1 MPGAAARCARV
12 DLSAGRATR
21 SPSRVERRAFLSRSR
36 VASRT
41 IRSPRPVGR
50 PGDALAFARGYPD
63 ASLAFAGGQP
73 RDALAFA
80 RGYPDA
86 SLTFAGGQAGDAL
99 AFETVA
105 RVATG
110 ACRQQSAR
118 DAGRGWPAGRFA
130 RRGLSAGRATRSPS
144 RVAIRTL
151 RSRAR
156 VARRAMRSRSRRSRA
171 LQPARV
177 GSKARGTPVAGVSP
191 CRSAVHNGRA
201 TLAKMLSSAVRWI
214 V

>member
-21 SPSRVERRAFLSRSR
+21 SPSRVERRALPSRSR
-36 VASRT
+36 VASRA

-63 ASLAFAGGQP
+63 ASLAFAGGQAG
-73 RDALAFA
+73 DALAFA

-86 SLTFAGGQAGDAL
+86 SLAFAGGQAGDAL

-105 RVATG
+105 RVA
-110 ACRQQSAR
+110 
-118 DAGRGWPAGRFA
+118 
-130 RRGLSAGRATRSPS
+130 
-144 RVAIRTL
+144 
-151 RSRAR
+151 
-156 VARRAMRSRSRRSRA
+156 
-171 LQPARV
+171 PARV